1 MQSQSISQASA
12 SRPGAFC
19 KFIDSEAYE
28 SKMLA
33 ATELE
38 NLLKGS
44 KNLRWM
50 TDDGC
55 HKEAVRGWTSWKT
68 TFAVRDAQT
77 NTVNVYEGEV
87 KIMHIARGDVFHDI
101 TQIKNVTNDTI
112 GQSIQMDAKSVGDI
126 TSVAQPGESVK
137 FSLREPVER
146 TNDLIAVHNLT
157 KRNLLD
163 AMSLG
168 GLPSTSIA
176 IVKARDG
183 YSKYGPISIVFDRSS
198 IDPQVNVKNHVYGGD
213 AYTPTAPGVE
223 YPVNYDRMLS
233 VEKRLNQLAM
243 QVARGIFR
251 NSSVIRSAG
260 IEDRVLCDKSALSV
274 LQWNVD
280 SSAFPQRTMRRNDGF
295 ILLMLTAE
303 ALGYNAR
310 EYGFCTENLV
320 KYS

>member
-1 MQSQSISQASA
+1 MQSQSISQAPADRS
-12 SRPGAFC
+12 GAFC

-44 KNLRWM
+44 KYLRW
-50 TDDGC
+50 
-55 HKEAVRGWTSWKT
+55 
-68 TFAVRDAQT
+68 
-77 NTVNVYEGEV
+77 
-87 KIMHIARGDVFHDI
+87 
-101 TQIKNVTNDTI
+101 
-112 GQSIQMDAKSVGDI
+112 
-126 TSVAQPGESVK
+126 
-137 FSLREPVER
+137 
-146 TNDLIAVHNLT
+146 
-157 KRNLLD
+157 
-163 AMSLG
+163 
-168 GLPSTSIA
+168 
-176 IVKARDG
+176 
-183 YSKYGPISIVFDRSS
+183 
-198 IDPQVNVKNHVYGGD
+198 
-213 AYTPTAPGVE
+213 
-223 YPVNYDRMLS
+223 MLS
-233 VEKRLNQLAM
+233 VEKRLNQLAT

-320 KYS
+320 KYI